1 MMRSVA
7 TAFIA
12 MMILGSVLTITK
24 STAATGRRTSNM
36 DLTDANAVLLPNRSP
51 LVSFRIL
58 FMTGSASD
66 PNGVW
71 VTEIWDSPEDH
82 AASLTRP
89 EARALIAEFMPL
101 IAALPERA
109 EKLTLLGGKGPR

>member
-1 MMRSVA
+1 MSKLVLHGRLGAKEGKRDTLAANLLRAAAAMESVA
-7 TAFIA
+7 ACRLYA
-12 MMILGSVLTITK
+12 V
-24 STAATGRRTSNM
+24 ST
-36 DLTDANAVLLPNRSP
+36 
-51 LVSFRIL
+51 
-58 FMTGSASD
+58 SASD